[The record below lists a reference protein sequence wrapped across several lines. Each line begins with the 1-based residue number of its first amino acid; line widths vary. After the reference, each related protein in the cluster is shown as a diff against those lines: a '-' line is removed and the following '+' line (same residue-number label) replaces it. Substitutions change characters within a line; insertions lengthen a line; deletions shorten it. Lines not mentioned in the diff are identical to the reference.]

1 MIKGIGNDIVE
12 VARLEKSL
20 TRDAFKE
27 KVFSQAEIQY
37 CEQSS
42 AGVQSYAGKFAAKEA
57 FFKALGTGWRG
68 QIELFEVEV
77 INDELG
83 KPHIH
88 LSSSS
93 KVALGEWGLCTFHV
107 AISHA
112 AGLAIAH
119 VVAEKNENDGD
130 AE

>member
-20 TRDAFKE
+20 KRDAFKE
-27 KVFSQAEIQY
+27 KVFSKSEIAY
-37 CEQSS
+37 CDQSG

-68 QIELFEVEV
+68 EVQLNDVEV
-77 INDELG
+77 LNDDLG
-83 KPHIH
+83 KPFIH
-88 LSSSS
+88 LTSAAMD
-93 KVALGEWGLCTFHV
+93 ALGDSGLLTFHV

-119 VVAEKNENDGD
+119 VVAEKNDFDGT
-130 AE
+130 AG